1 MKHFIET
8 LKANKQLT
16 IAIASSFI
24 FIGII
29 ILVLAK
35 VKTASDSTDD
45 HTGIYGSSSLS
56 AESEPATTDPETTR
70 ETDSMLSTDSEPAT
84 DKNGN
89 IISDIDFT
97 LPEDLDE
104 EPETT
109 LPAREY
115 PYLIKVNRLLNCVTV
130 YTKNSAGEFTVPY
143 KAMACSTG
151 KYINNTPLGTFR
163 TSSKYNWRLMVDGTH
178 SQYATRVYG
187 GILFHSVP
195 CYRPSKDQL
204 EVAEFNKLGSPAS
217 LGCIR
222 LTVQDS
228 KWIHDN
234 CPSGT
239 TVIIY
244 DDAVSPGPLGKPSVI
259 KIPENS
265 PFSGWDPTDPDAA
278 NPWNNCSPSITA
290 SDVTVPAGSSY
301 DIRSNVTAADTCGND
316 ITSSV
321 TVNGSFDI
329 NTPGSYPVTFSVTD
343 LLGRSA
349 SVSVVLTVT
358 APATVPT
365 ETVKPTETGTTK
377 PKETT
382 SESDTTNKETTKK
395 PAETTDSTE
404 KTSKKPAETTDNT
417 KETTEKQTTTAPE
430 SAKPTE
436 PETETDDETES
447 AESSDHQPE
456 E

>member
-35 VKTASDSTDD
+35 VKTASNSTDS
-45 HTGIYGSSSLS
+45 HTSASGSSSLS
-56 AESEPATTDPETTR
+56 AESELTTTDTETR
-70 ETDSMLSTDSEPAT
+70 ETDSMLSTDQEPVT

-89 IISDIDFT
+89 IISDMDFT
-97 LPEDLDE
+97 LPEDQNE

-130 YTKNSAGEFTVPY
+130 YTKNPAGEFTVPY

-178 SQYATRVYG
+178 SQYATRIYG

-244 DDAVSPGPLGKPSVI
+244 DDASSPGPLGKPSVI

-265 PFSGWDPTDPDAA
+265 PFAGWDPTDPDSA
-278 NPWNNCSPSITA
+278 NPWNNCNPSITA
-290 SDVTVPAGSSY
+290 SDVTIPSGINY
-301 DIRSNVTAADTCGND
+301 DIRHNVTATDTCGND
-316 ITSSV
+316 ITSSIM
-321 TVNGSFDI
+321 VNGSYDI

-349 SVSVVLTVT
+349 TVTIILTVT
-358 APATVPT
+358 APETVPP
-365 ETVKPTETGTTK
+365 ETSKPAETTSAV

-382 SESDTTNKETTKK
+382 AETDTTTKETTKK
-395 PAETTDSTE
+395 P
-404 KTSKKPAETTDNT
+404 
-417 KETTEKQTTTAPE
+417 KETTTVPEESTEQQTTSTSE
-430 SAKPTE
+430 TTKPM
-436 PETETDDETES
+436 ETETDPETES
-447 AESSDHQPE
+447 TEEPGETSSE
-456 E
+456 EDSTDSSSRQMT

>member
-35 VKTASDSTDD
+35 VKTASNSTDS
-45 HTGIYGSSSLS
+45 HTSASGSSSLS
-56 AESEPATTDPETTR
+56 AESELTTTDTETTR
-70 ETDSMLSTDSEPAT
+70 ETDSMLSTDQEPVT

-89 IISDIDFT
+89 IISDMDFT
-97 LPEDLDE
+97 LPEDQNE

-130 YTKNSAGEFTVPY
+130 YTKNPAGEFTVPY

-178 SQYATRVYG
+178 SQYATRIYG

-244 DDAVSPGPLGKPSVI
+244 DDASSPGPLGKPSVI

-265 PFSGWDPTDPDAA
+265 PFAGWDPTDPDSA
-278 NPWNNCSPSITA
+278 NPWNNCNPSITA
-290 SDVTVPAGSSY
+290 SDVTIPSGSNY
-301 DIRSNVTAADTCGND
+301 DIRHNVTATDTCGND
-316 ITSSV
+316 ITSSIM
-321 TVNGSFDI
+321 VNGSYDI

-349 SVSVVLTVT
+349 TVTIILTVT
-358 APATVPT
+358 APETVPP
-365 ETVKPTETGTTK
+365 ETSKPAETTSAV

-382 SESDTTNKETTKK
+382 AETDTTTKETTKK
-395 PAETTDSTE
+395 P
-404 KTSKKPAETTDNT
+404 
-417 KETTEKQTTTAPE
+417 KETTTVPEESTEQQTT
-430 SAKPTE
+430 SASETTKPM
-436 PETETDDETES
+436 ETETDPETES
-447 AESSDHQPE
+447 TEEPGETSSE
-456 E
+456 EDSTDSSSRQMT